1 MVLGRGPGSLFDASS
16 GVILGTPAGSIPSLV
31 FRTNNPMDN
40 LRLLLFFALAVV
52 LLLIYQAWVQDYG
65 TPLATPPAAVD
76 QSVAPA
82 PAPAPA
88 TESQGIPDVATT
100 AETPVPAPAP
110 DMPANP
116 AQAGEAKL
124 IRVETDL
131 LILEISPRGGTVASA
146 WLKDYS
152 VSPEDKETKFRL
164 LKPDVPNMFIA
175 QSGLL
180 GGEKEQL
187 PTHEA
192 TFESSQQS
200 YALGDEKNEL
210 YVDLLWSHPS
220 GVQVKKRYR
229 FERGSYVVDL
239 TQEVTNNTGAP
250 LTVRSYQQ
258 LQRTEISDP
267 NASRFLYTYTG
278 GVYYTPE
285 DKYTKES
292 FDDMR
297 DGKLQRNV
305 NDGWIAMI
313 QHYFISAWIPP
324 TGMVETFYTNVLD
337 SSRFIIGK
345 YSAPVSIGDGG
356 SHNFENRLF
365 IGPKLQDTLTSVAPG
380 LELAVDYGWLTVLAQ
395 PIFWLLS
402 KIHGF
407 VGNWGWSIIILTILI
422 KAAFYKLSETSYKSM
437 ANMRKFTPRM
447 QALKD
452 RYGDDKQRL
461 NQAMMELYKKEK
473 INPLGGCLPIV
484 VQIPVF
490 IALYWVL
497 LESVEMR
504 QAPFALWLN
513 NLSAPDPYFV
523 LPLIMGVSMFAQ
535 QKLNPAPPDPIQA
548 KVMMSLPFVF
558 TVFFAFFP
566 SGLVLYWVVNN
577 LLSISQQWYITRN
590 IEKASAK
597 AKT

>member
-1 MVLGRGPGSLFDASS
+1 
-16 GVILGTPAGSIPSLV
+16 
-31 FRTNNPMDN
+31 MDN
-40 LRLLLFFALAVV
+40 LRLLLFFSLAIV

-65 TPLATPPAAVD
+65 TPAGSAQPAPTEQTAAPATVPAVD
-76 QSVAPA
+76 SQGVPDVTVSPGAPA
-82 PAPAPA
+82 PGPSGMPAASAPA
-88 TESQGIPDVATT
+88 GL
-100 AETPVPAPAP
+100 
-110 DMPANP
+110 AN
-116 AQAGEAKL
+116 L
-124 IRVETDL
+124 IVVETDL
-131 LILEISPRGGTVASA
+131 LKLEISPRGGTIASA
-146 WLKDYS
+146 WFKDYS
-152 VSPEDKETKFRL
+152 VSPEDKDTKFRL
-164 LKPDVPNMFIA
+164 LKPDAPNMFIA

-180 GGEKEQL
+180 GGEKDQL

-192 TFESSQQS
+192 DFVSAQKS
-200 YALGDEKNEL
+200 YVLGAEQDEM
-210 YVDLLWSHPS
+210 YVELLWTHAS
-220 GVQVKKRYR
+220 GVKVNKTYR
-229 FERGSYVVDL
+229 FERGSYVVRL
-239 TQEVTNNTGAP
+239 TQEVTNNTGSP
-250 LTVRSYQQ
+250 LAVRSYEQ

-292 FDDMR
+292 FDDIR
-297 DGKLQRNV
+297 DGKLQRDVSN
-305 NDGWIAMI
+305 GWIAMI
-313 QHYFISAWIPP
+313 QHYFMSAWIPP
-324 TGMVETFYTNVLD
+324 ADTVETFYTNVLD

-345 YSAPVSIGDGG
+345 YSAPATVAVG
-356 SHNFENRLF
+356 SAHSFENRLF
-365 IGPKLQDTLTSVAPG
+365 VGPKLQDTLATVAPG

-395 PIFWLLS
+395 PIYWLLS
-402 KIHGF
+402 KIHGI
-407 VGNWGWSIIILTILI
+407 VGNWGWAIIILTIMI

-437 ANMRKFTPRM
+437 ANMRKMTPRM

-452 RYGDDKQRL
+452 RYGDDKQKL
-461 NQAMMELYKKEK
+461 NQAMMDLYKKEK

-577 LLSISQQWYITRN
+577 LLSITQQWIITRN
-590 IEKASAK
+590 IEKAAGK
-597 AKT
+597 AKS